1 MAHVF
6 EVPGSRDLLGVRE
19 DTVMEDLTPVNGCQ
33 LADFPKTILPEM
45 LTNDRMDG
53 IYIQVNHLHLQL
65 SLITEKQGNTLRTTF
80 FA

>member
-6 EVPGSRDLLGVRE
+6 EVPGSRDFLGVRE
-19 DTVMEDLTPVNGCQ
+19 DTVMEVLTPVSGCQ

-53 IYIQVNHLHLQL
+53 INIGEVQVKMF
-65 SLITEKQGNTLRTTF
+65 SI
-80 FA
+80 